1 MLAYKRYAAL
11 RFFFAGDKMLK
22 YFVNT
27 NIFDV
32 LIIIIGI
39 LLAVVLFIFT
49 WAACKLSSD
58 ADDITEK
65 LYQNYLRSQNG
76 K

>member
-1 MLAYKRYAAL
+1 
-11 RFFFAGDKMLK
+11 MLK

-27 NIFDV
+27 NIIDV
-32 LIIIIGI
+32 LIISIGI
-39 LLAVVLFIFT
+39 LLAVVSFIIF
-49 WAACKLSSD
+49 WAVCKLVSD

-76 K
+76 KR